1 GHQRRRAAEQRA
13 VPVHDPGD
21 RRRRGRHVGAAPRGR
36 AGATAAGRRRQQR
49 PPGPRPRGDAHRRS
63 RHRVPP
69 RLDAAGD
76 RRRALRRVRTAPG
89 RGHLRPADPVPRRDG
104 GRAAL
109 LAAARHAARP
119 VRPLEHRRRGPAGGD
134 RSLRAL
140 ALHAVREPPG
150 PVPGGD
156 DFLQPRAGRRARRGG
171 ECRRAGRAPD
181 RDAAVR
187 ARQLPGDGA
196 GVSRVARERAAAH
209 PGGARHGLHRA
220 RGALRE
226 LHPSDHDPL
235 DASVRRRRRAP
246 GADDLPHGPER
257 DGDHRH
263 AAPDRH
269 RQEERDHDDRLR
281 ARRRAARGEDAG
293 GGDLRGVPAALPA
306 DHDDDD
312 GGAARGAAA
321 RDRRRRRLGA
331 PAAARDHD
339 RRRPDREPGPHALH
353 HAGHLPRVRPPRA
366 PRARPPSASAPRG
379 GGGGRV
385 VKSMPPIASGVPP
398 AATRA
403 LLACA
408 LALASAC
415 TVGPDYV
422 RPSAPEP
429 AEYKNA
435 GDWKVAQPRDDVLR
449 GPWWDV
455 FGDPVL
461 SSLEEQVDVSN
472 QSLRAAEARFRQ
484 AQTLVAQARAGAYPT
499 ATVGVSLGRSRQSE
513 NLFGNLGGSGR
524 TVSDFSTPVGISWEP
539 DLWGRVR
546 RLVESNEAGAQAS
559 AADLAAARLSLHAN
573 VAVNYFQIRTV
584 DAQKEVLRETI
595 AAYEKSLQLTRN
607 RHDAGI
613 ASGADVAQAETQLE
627 TTRAQEIDLQ
637 ATRAA
642 LEDAIAVLIGVPAS
656 DFSIA
661 EAPLAG
667 TPPAIPPGVP
677 SEILER
683 RPDVAAAERRIAA
696 ANAEIGVALA
706 AYYPSVVL
714 SASGG
719 F

>member
-1 GHQRRRAAEQRA
+1 M
-13 VPVHDPGD
+13 
-21 RRRRGRHVGAAPRGR
+21 
-36 AGATAAGRRRQQR
+36 
-49 PPGPRPRGDAHRRS
+49 
-63 RHRVPP
+63 
-69 RLDAAGD
+69 
-76 RRRALRRVRTAPG
+76 
-89 RGHLRPADPVPRRDG
+89 
-104 GRAAL
+104 
-109 LAAARHAARP
+109 
-119 VRPLEHRRRGPAGGD
+119 
-134 RSLRAL
+134 
-140 ALHAVREPPG
+140 
-150 PVPGGD
+150 
-156 DFLQPRAGRRARRGG
+156 
-171 ECRRAGRAPD
+171 
-181 RDAAVR
+181 
-187 ARQLPGDGA
+187 
-196 GVSRVARERAAAH
+196 
-209 PGGARHGLHRA
+209 
-220 RGALRE
+220 
-226 LHPSDHDPL
+226 
-235 DASVRRRRRAP
+235 
-246 GADDLPHGPER
+246 
-257 DGDHRH
+257 
-263 AAPDRH
+263 
-269 RQEERDHDDRLR
+269 
-281 ARRRAARGEDAG
+281 
-293 GGDLRGVPAALPA
+293 
-306 DHDDDD
+306 
-312 GGAARGAAA
+312 
-321 RDRRRRRLGA
+321 
-331 PAAARDHD
+331 
-339 RRRPDREPGPHALH
+339 
-353 HAGHLPRVRPPRA
+353 
-366 PRARPPSASAPRG
+366 
-379 GGGGRV
+379 
-385 VKSMPPIASGVPP
+385 KSMPPIASGVPP

-719 F
+719 FESSDFGKWFTWPSRFWAVGLTMSETVYDAGLRAAQTEQARAAYDETVADYRQSVLGAFQQVEDQLAALRVLADESRVQAAAVDAAQRSVTLTRNRYEQGTASYIDVVTTQAAELANERTEVDLLGRRMAATVQLVAAVGGGWRDTDLPSGDEIADTAPPRTGG